1 MFRPEDP
8 LAPRD
13 PVFEEAWQAQVL
25 AIADTMVQAGRFSAT
40 DWAETLGATLRAA
53 EAAGLPDTTA
63 TYYTAALDAL
73 EQLTTQV
80 TDISGP
86 ALSDRKSQW
95 VRAYERTPHGQP
107 VLLERGEN

>member
-40 DWAETLGATLRAA
+40 DWAETLGAALRAA